1 MQDIYAT
8 GAEDQSMVEDS
19 KKMKSNYDV
28 CILKLQKCPSCLAC
42 IQIKFYILYTSLYT
56 ARPVLFYAPTSCRRL
71 QLLVLFKHGNDLALD
86 LSHQLV
92 GLLGQRQRQD
102 GVR

>member
-1 MQDIYAT
+1 MHFET
-8 GAEDQSMVEDS
+8 PEMP
-19 KKMKSNYDV
+19 
-28 CILKLQKCPSCLAC
+28 LLSCLYPN
-42 IQIKFYILYTSLYT
+42 QDLYSLHLFIHC
-56 ARPVLFYAPTSCRRL
+56 RPVLFYTPTSYRRL